1 MENLSKLLS
10 EGMQLKARIDA
21 DKARLAEINREIE
34 SIAVFP
40 DGKATAHVAAGGFRA
55 TVQRKTAVRWDQQ
68 KLAEAMDAIGQDA
81 FRKVFGWEFK
91 PLGAKQLKAFYEFG
105 DPSQVAAVKAAMTE
119 TPASPSVKFECVL
132 EDDNGSY

>member
-21 DKARLAEINREIE
+21 DKARLAEINKAIE
-34 SIAVFP
+34 AVAVFP

-55 TVQRKTAVRWDQQ
+55 TVQRKTTIKWDQA
-68 KLAEAMDAIGQDA
+68 KLASAMDAIGSES
-81 FRKVFGWEFK
+81 FKKVFTYEFK
-91 PLGAKQLKAFYEFG
+91 PLGAKQLKAFLEFG
-105 DPSQVAAVKAAMTE
+105 EPEQVAAVKAAMSE
-119 TPASPSVKFECVL
+119 APASPSVKFECVL

>member
-21 DKARLAEINREIE
+21 DKARLAEINKAIE
-34 SIAVFP
+34 AVAVFT

-55 TVQRKTAVRWDQQ
+55 TVQRKTTIKWDQA
-68 KLAEAMDAIGQDA
+68 KLASAMDAIGSES
-81 FRKVFGWEFK
+81 FKKVFTYEFK
-91 PLGAKQLKAFYEFG
+91 PLGAKQLKAFLEFG
-105 DPSQVAAVKAAMTE
+105 EPEQVAAVKAAMSE
-119 TPASPSVKFECVL
+119 APASPSVKFECVL